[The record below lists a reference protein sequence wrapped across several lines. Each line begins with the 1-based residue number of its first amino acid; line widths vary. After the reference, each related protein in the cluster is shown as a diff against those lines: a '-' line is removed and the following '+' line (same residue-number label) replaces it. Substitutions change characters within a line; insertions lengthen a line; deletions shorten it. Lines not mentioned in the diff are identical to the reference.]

1 MKEESILESFIGAI
15 CVIALPFLIFFI
27 GAAFS

>member
-1 MKEESILESFIGAI
+1 MEKETIFEAFLGAI
-15 CVIALPFLIFFI
+15 CVISLPFIIFFI

>member
-1 MKEESILESFIGAI
+1 MEKETIFEAFLGAA
-15 CVIALPFLIFFI
+15 CVFALPIIILFI